1 MMKRLVMMS
10 FGLTVVLAMA
20 LPLLAANARGKSEIT
35 LNGKTISVDYGR
47 PTLHGRTV
55 GEMLAQLKEG
65 GFWRLGADSSTTFVA
80 GADLA
85 FGSKTVPAGAYSL
98 WAEKLAGNK
107 WDLVFNKQH
116 GQWGTQHDP
125 KLDLVKVPLHESK
138 ASDSAEMV
146 TIKLANEGG
155 GGHFSVQWGDLMLA
169 TNFKAK

>member
-1 MMKRLVMMS
+1 MKRLVMMS
-10 FGLTVVLAMA
+10 FGLAVALAMT
-20 LPLLAANARGKSEIT
+20 LPLQAANARGKTEIT
-35 LNGKTISVDYGR
+35 LNGKTVSIDYGR

-55 GEMLAQLKEG
+55 DQMLAQLKEG
-65 GFWRLGADSSTTFVA
+65 DFWRLGADSSTTFVTGTA
-80 GADLA
+80 LA
-85 FGSKTVPAGAYSL
+85 FGNETVQAGTYSL
-98 WAEKLAGNK
+98 WAEKLPGNK

-146 TIKLANEGG
+146 TIKLSDMGG
-155 GGHFSVQWGDLMLA
+155 SGHFSVQWGDLMLE

>member
-1 MMKRLVMMS
+1 MKRLLTMT
-10 FGLTVVLAMA
+10 FGLAVALAMT
-20 LPLLAANARGKSEIT
+20 LPLQAANARGKTEIT
-35 LNGKTISVDYGR
+35 LKGKMVSVDYGR

-55 GEMLAQLKEG
+55 DQMLAQLKEG
-65 GFWRLGADSSTTFVA
+65 EFWRLGADSSTTFETGVA
-80 GADLA
+80 LN
-85 FGSKTVPAGAYSL
+85 FGGKTVPAGTYSL

-125 KLDLVKVPLHESK
+125 KLDFVKVPLHESK

-146 TIKLANEGG
+146 TIKLSEAGS
-155 GGHFSVQWGDLMLA
+155 GGHFSVQWGDLMLE

>member
-1 MMKRLVMMS
+1 MMKRLLTMS
-10 FGLTVVLAMA
+10 FGLAVVLAVA
-20 LPLLAANARGKSEIT
+20 LPLQAANARGKTEIT
-35 LNGKTISVDYGR
+35 LNGKTVSIDYGR

-55 GEMLAQLKEG
+55 DEMLAQLKVG
-65 GFWRLGADSSTTFVA
+65 QFWRLGADSSTTFVA
-80 GADLA
+80 GTGLA
-85 FGSKTVPAGAYSL
+85 FGNKTVPAGTYSL

-125 KLDLVKVPLHESK
+125 KLDLVKVPLNESK

-146 TIKLANEGG
+146 TIKLANQGG

-169 TNFKAK
+169 THFKAK